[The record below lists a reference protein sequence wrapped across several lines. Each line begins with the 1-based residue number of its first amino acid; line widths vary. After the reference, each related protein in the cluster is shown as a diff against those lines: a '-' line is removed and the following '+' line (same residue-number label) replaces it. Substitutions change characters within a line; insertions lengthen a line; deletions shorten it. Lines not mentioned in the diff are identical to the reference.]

1 MKTSNYISIS
11 YLIFLFG
18 GIVVLFSAA
27 KLDPKAKIEVK
38 SILETKTLGSFSVLV
53 AEPGVRLII
62 THDSISKILAIH
74 NKGTISKLPP
84 YELRND
90 TLFFLP
96 YLKSDFP
103 WIEIKCNGIKS
114 FNLKENAHIRL
125 AGYQGDTLMMKL
137 EKATFICNFHKDIK
151 QSFVLSV
158 ISKES
163 QIQLHRPDVKKLNI
177 QLDHSRIQTFGISID
192 TLSGN
197 LKNKSWL
204 WMNDFK
210 RDDFEGLDV
219 DATSHI
225 EYNTKNVLKVYIK
238 GSPH

>member
-1 MKTSNYISIS
+1 MKTSNFISIS

-18 GIVVLFSAA
+18 GIIVLFSAA
-27 KLDPKAKIEVK
+27 KLNPKADLTVK
-38 SILETKTLGSFSVLV
+38 SLLETKALGSFSVVV

-74 NKGTISKLPP
+74 KERTLSKFPP

-96 YLKSDFP
+96 YPKSEFP
-103 WIEIKCNGIKS
+103 WIEIRCDGIKS
-114 FNLKENAHIRL
+114 FSLKENSHIRL
-125 AGYQGDTLMMKL
+125 AEFQGDTLMIKL
-137 EKATFICNFHKDIK
+137 DRAIFICNFDQGEKK
-151 QSFVLSV
+151 NFVLSV

-163 QIQLHRPDVKKLNI
+163 QIQLHRPNVKKLNI
-177 QLDHSRIQTFGISID
+177 QLDHSRMQTFGISID

-210 RDDFEGLDV
+210 RDDKESLDV
-219 DATSHI
+219 DATSHAK
-225 EYNTKNVLKVYIK
+225 YNTKNVLMFYM
-238 GSPH
+238 